1 VSPHQLGSGFWPNS
15 GSGSSTRGGLLGSG
29 PRTRLTSQDSDPIAE
44 TGTAEEVCMPD
55 NVYKVIELIGTS
67 DESWEK
73 AAKAAVERAGVRI
86 SR

>member
-44 TGTAEEVCMPD
+44 TGDGGGGLHA
-55 NVYKVIELIGTS
+55 
-67 DESWEK
+67 
-73 AAKAAVERAGVRI
+73 R
-86 SR
+86 